1 MLNKLALKTTRR
13 GDSVLLADS
22 PTSYVSALSNT
33 KRLGRI
39 ASAVLFQTG
48 ATGVLKIKDG
58 NGIEREIDSTK
69 WAQGVWH
76 LVEVSQ
82 VLATGTTIAN
92 TAFELG
98 WGE

>member
-13 GDSVLLADS
+13 GDSVLLADD
-22 PTSYVSALSNT
+22 PKTYVSALNDS

-39 ASAVLFQTG
+39 ASAVLFQVG
-48 ATGVLKIKDG
+48 ATGVLTIKDG
-58 NGIEREIDSTK
+58 SGISRAIDSTK

-82 VLATGTTIAN
+82 VMATGTTIAN
-92 TAFELG
+92 TGFELG